1 MEVSS
6 MLTREQP
13 IVREETTTRAADRR
27 DDIESELLFSVRE
40 VGIACFPIPELE
52 FEDD

>member
-1 MEVSS
+1 
-6 MLTREQP
+6 MLTREHT
-13 IVREETTTRAADRR
+13 IVREESAMRAPDHG

-40 VGIACFPIPELE
+40 VGIACFPIPEPE